1 MPEVKEYTVYK
12 FEELSDRAKER
23 ARDWWRGCEN
33 SDFDTDF
40 LYEDFQ
46 RMADILGIT
55 FDSKPVKLMGGG
67 TRYDPTIYWSGF
79 SSQGD
84 GACFEGSYRY
94 AKGAVKAIT
103 KETGGTDKELIRI
116 AQALQDAQAKA
127 FYSLRATMKQRGHYM
142 HSGCMTVDVEDT
154 RDSWRDV
161 AQEDDIVQAMRDF
174 ADWIYQQL
182 EKEYWWR
189 MADAQV
195 DEAIE
200 ANEYTFD
207 EDGNRED

>member
-1 MPEVKEYTVYK
+1 MPETKEYTIYT
-12 FEELSDRAKER
+12 FDELTDRAKER
-23 ARDWWRGCEN
+23 ARDWWRSCED

-55 FDSKPVKLMGGG
+55 FDTRRVQLMGGG
-67 TRYDPTIYWSGF
+67 TRYDPKIYWSGF

-94 AKGAVKAIT
+94 AKGAVKT
-103 KETGGTDKELIRI
+103 MKKETNDAELIRI
-116 AQALQDAQAKA
+116 AQALQDAQAKN
-127 FYSLRATMKQRGHYM
+127 FYSLRASMAQRGHYN
-142 HSGCMTVDVEDT
+142 HSGCMTVSVEDN

-174 ADWIYQQL
+174 ADWMYRQL
-182 EKEYWWR
+182 EKEYEYR
-189 MADAQV
+189 MSDENV
-195 DEAIE
+195 DESIRI
-200 ANEYTFD
+200 NEYTFD
-207 EDGNRED
+207 EDGKRED